1 MIFPMVIQINI
12 LVSFL
17 WQLVV
22 NLSVQGVGTILTV
35 IWDHYKWNND
45 GLDWDSN
52 LGPLNLYIMSM
63 LYQLSY
69 LATLNEPAWSI
80 HMHIYIYIYMLM
92 FIINLKIVSQWGWQ
106 KLHVHKKHLHTK
118 KNKQRN
124 ANDWISRKWMA
135 LIMLHCPLYGTIDRL
150 PIHSNLYN
158 LILFLYSYFQRSP
171 TQYRLN
177 IKFFSI
183 HNYKRVSSL

>member
-1 MIFPMVIQINI
+1 MVIQINI

-52 LGPLNLYIMSM
+52 LGPLHLYIAIWQP
-63 LYQLSY
+63 LTNRPDQY
-69 LATLNEPAWSI
+69 TC
-80 HMHIYIYIYMLM
+80 IYIYMLM
-92 FIINLKIVSQWGWQ
+92 LIINLKIVSQWGWQ

-118 KNKQRN
+118 KNKQGN

-158 LILFLYSYFQRSP
+158 
-171 TQYRLN
+171 
-177 IKFFSI
+177 
-183 HNYKRVSSL
+183 

>member
-1 MIFPMVIQINI
+1 M
-12 LVSFL
+12 
-17 WQLVV
+17 
-22 NLSVQGVGTILTV
+22 G
-35 IWDHYKWNND
+35 HYKWNND

-52 LGPLNLYIMSM
+52 LGPLHLYIAIWQP
-63 LYQLSY
+63 LTNRPDQY
-69 LATLNEPAWSI
+69 TC
-80 HMHIYIYIYMLM
+80 IYIYMLM
-92 FIINLKIVSQWGWQ
+92 LIINLKIVSQWGWQ

-118 KNKQRN
+118 KNKQGN

-135 LIMLHCPLYGTIDRL
+135 LIMLHCPLYETIDRL